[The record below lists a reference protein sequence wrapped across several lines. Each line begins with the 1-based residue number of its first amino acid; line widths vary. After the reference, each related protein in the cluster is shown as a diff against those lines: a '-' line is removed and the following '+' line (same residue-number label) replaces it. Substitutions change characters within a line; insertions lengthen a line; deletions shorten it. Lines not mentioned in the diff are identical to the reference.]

1 MAIERYNARASE
13 PKWQAV
19 WDDQNV
25 FKSTTDPSRPKY
37 YVLEMFPY
45 PSGKIHIGHGRN
57 YVMGDVVAR
66 FRRAQ
71 GFNVMHPM
79 GWDAFGL
86 PAENA
91 AIERGVHPEAWTREN
106 IATMKSQLKL
116 LGLSLDWD
124 REVAT
129 CDADYYKHQQK
140 MFVDFFRLG
149 LAYRKESEV
158 NWDPVENCVLAN
170 EQVIDGRGWRS
181 GALVEK
187 RRLPQWA
194 FKITAYADDLL
205 ATIAELDRWPEKVR
219 LMQTNWIGRSEGL
232 TFSFALETEDGTP
245 VDERLTVYTTRHD
258 TIFGASFCAVSPD
271 HPLIE
276 RLARDNAD
284 LDAFRRDFDALGTSE
299 EVIERTEKR
308 GLTTGLY
315 AVHPFRPDVRLPVY
329 AANFVLMGY
338 GEGAVFGCPAH
349 DQRDLDFARK
359 YDLPVI
365 PVVAPEGSDAAAFEI
380 GDEAFLDKD
389 AGSVRLINSAF
400 LDGMTVAEAKEAVAH
415 RFEDLGTGARTVN
428 FRLRDWGIS
437 RQRYWG
443 CPIPMI
449 HCPECGVV
457 PVPDADLPV
466 RLPEDVTFG
475 EAGNPLDQHP
485 TWKQVTCPSCGGPA
499 ERETDTMDTFVD
511 SSWYFARFCSP
522 TAEDLPVEKADVD
535 YWLPVDQYIGG
546 VEHAI
551 LHLLYS
557 RFFTRAMREAGYV
570 DLAEPFAGLFTQ
582 GMITHETYRTEA
594 GWQFP
599 EDIERRDDGTVTT
612 RDGTPVTVGPAEKM
626 SKSKRN
632 VVSPESLVDTYGV
645 DAARWFMLSDTPP
658 ERDSEWTQAG
668 IEGAWRLVQRIW
680 RTVNEAIER
689 GAPADAAAP
698 LAVSADAVTMRRATH
713 RAIAQITDDIE
724 RLRFNVAIAHLY
736 ELVNTLAGSL
746 SQTKAKSA
754 DALPDGL
761 VWAWREA
768 AEALVLLSAP
778 MVPHLAEECW
788 QALGKDGLV
797 VLMPWPK
804 ADPALLE
811 TNTITLPVQVNG
823 KKRDELTIARD
834 ADSGQI
840 EAAVLELDGVRRALG
855 EKAPRKVIVVPE
867 RIVNVVA

>member
-1 MAIERYNARASE
+1 MAVDRYDARASE
-13 PKWQAV
+13 PKWQKI
-19 WDDQNV
+19 WDDSQV
-25 FKSTTDPSRPKY
+25 FRSETDPSRPKY

-66 FRRAQ
+66 YRRAC

-140 MFVDFFRLG
+140 MFIDFERLG

-187 RRLPQWA
+187 RHLPQWA

-205 ATIAELDRWPEKVR
+205 ETLSGLDRWPDKVR

-245 VDERLTVYTTRHD
+245 FDERLTVYTTRHD

-271 HPLIE
+271 HPLIG
-276 RLARDNAD
+276 RLAKDRPD
-284 LDAFRRDFDALGTSE
+284 LDAFRREFDALGTSE

-308 GLTTGLY
+308 GLETGLY
-315 AVHPFRPDVRLPVY
+315 AVHPFRPGVRLPVY

-338 GEGAVFGCPAH
+338 GEGAIFGCPAH

-359 YDLPVI
+359 YGLDVI
-365 PVVAPEGSDAAAFEI
+365 PVVAPEGTDPAVFDVE
-380 GDEAFLDKD
+380 DDAFLDKD
-389 AGSVRLINSAF
+389 AGSVRMINSDF
-400 LDGMTVAEAKEAVAH
+400 LDGMTVAEAKDAIAS
-415 RFEDLGTGARTVN
+415 RFEANGAGKRAVN
-428 FRLRDWGIS
+428 YRLRDWGIS

-449 HCPECGVV
+449 HCDVCGIV

-466 RLPEDVTFG
+466 RLPEDVVFG
-475 EAGNPLDQHP
+475 EAGNPLEHHP
-485 TWKQVTCPSCGGPA
+485 TWKYVDCPSCGKPA
-499 ERETDTMDTFVD
+499 VRETDTMDTFVD

-522 TAEDLPVEKADVD
+522 KSDDLPVERADVD

-551 LHLLYS
+551 LHLLYA
-557 RFFTRAMREAGYV
+557 RFFTRAMRDAGYV
-570 DLAEPFAGLFTQ
+570 GLAEPFAGLFTQ
-582 GMITHETYRTEA
+582 GMITHETYRTEE

-599 EDIERRDDGTVTT
+599 EDVTRHEDGRVTLADGTAVS
-612 RDGTPVTVGPAEKM
+612 VGSAEKM

-680 RTVNEAIER
+680 RTVNEATAR
-689 GAPADAAAP
+689 GAERSTSIPTDLDDTAHA
-698 LAVSADAVTMRRATH
+698 MRRATH
-713 RAIAQITDDIE
+713 VAISQITDDIE

-736 ELVNTLAGSL
+736 ELVNTLAASL
-746 SQTKAKSA
+746 ANERDPTA
-754 DALPDGL
+754 ALG
-761 VWAWREA
+761 WAWREA
-768 AEALVLLSAP
+768 AETLVLLAAP

-788 QALGKDGLV
+788 TISGGDGLV
-797 VLMPWPK
+797 VNQSWPE

-811 TNTITLPVQVNG
+811 QNTITLPVQVNG
-823 KKRDELTIARD
+823 KKRDELTIARS
-834 ADSGQI
+834 ADTRQI

-855 EKAPRKVIVVPE
+855 EKTPRKVIVVPE